1 MGILGAFG
9 GLFGWAAR
17 DSFLPAHV
25 VTVTPVIVT
34 RADVQQ
40 EGTPLFQAAGWIEP
54 QPSPVIASALAAGVI
69 QEMLVVEGQL
79 VEIRQDRGEQLELAL
94 ADGEEHRC
102 TIGEVEVDR
111 RR

>member
-54 QPSPVIASALAAGVI
+54 QPSA
-69 QEMLVVEGQL
+69 
-79 VEIRQDRGEQLELAL
+79 
-94 ADGEEHRC
+94 
-102 TIGEVEVDR
+102 VDR
-111 RR
+111 LGARGWASSKRCWLSKGNSSRRVHRSPS